1 MKRFPLLPVLA
12 LLLFAACS
20 EQPSGPAPEQT
31 GRLDKVVSVDPSGSD
46 VDLKDRYIVV
56 FKESV
61 GNVDQLVD
69 EMTRGNGSTVHYRY
83 RHTIK
88 GFAATLPPQAL
99 EGLRRNPNI
108 ASITPDAMMYA
119 VGTQS
124 PVPSW
129 GLDRIDQTTPSLN
142 NSFTYPNDGSG
153 VTVYIIDT
161 GILYGHQEFG
171 GRASFGFDAFGG
183 NGSDLNGH
191 GTHVAGTVGGTTVGV
206 AKNVNLI
213 SVRVLDRRGSG
224 STAGV
229 IAGVDWV
236 AGHNSGTAVANM
248 SLGGGFY
255 QPLNDAVADAVLDGV
270 TFCVAAGNES
280 TLASTK
286 SPASELS
293 AITVGATASGD
304 IWASYSNYGSVVDI
318 LAPGTGIY
326 SAWKSSTTSYNTISG
341 TSMASPHV
349 AGVAALYL
357 AANPGS
363 APATVRNAL
372 VNNAP
377 AVSVVRLPSNT
388 TNKIVYT
395 GFIGGGTPPT
405 PPADPTNLAAAAVAY
420 NQINLSWNDNATNE
434 TNYYIEQSPDGTSS
448 WQQIAS
454 LGADVESYS
463 VTGLSANT
471 TYYFRVRAGNGGG
484 YSGYS
489 NTANAQ
495 TLSQPSQTEVWIS
508 NVSTSSA
515 WSNSVIWNA
524 TLAVTVT
531 AAANAPVPNAT
542 VFFTWNGGSGSAIT
556 DMNGVATITTG
567 GLNSKKVASIQMDVS
582 TVSGSNLS
590 YQGDNGLLPVTVN
603 KPN

>member
-20 EQPSGPAPEQT
+20 EQPSGPAPEHGGQL
-31 GRLDKVVSVDPSGSD
+31 GKVVSVDPSGSD
-46 VDLKDRYIVV
+46 FDLKDRYIVV

-69 EMTRGNGSTVHYRY
+69 AMTRGNGSTVHYRY
-83 RHTIK
+83 RHTIR
-88 GFAATLPPQAL
+88 GFAATIPPQAL

-108 ASITPDAMMYA
+108 ASITPDGLMYA

-142 NSFTYPNDGSG
+142 NSYTYPNDGSG
-153 VTVYIIDT
+153 VTVYILDT

-191 GTHVAGTVGGTTVGV
+191 GTHVAGTVGGVNVGV

-224 STAGV
+224 TTSGV

-236 AGHNSGTAVANM
+236 TGHNSGTAVANM
-248 SLGGGFY
+248 SLGGGYY
-255 QPLNDAVADAVLDGV
+255 QPLNDAVADAVDDGV

-286 SPASELS
+286 SPASEPS

-304 IWASYSNYGSVVDI
+304 IWASYSNSGSLVDI

-326 SAWKSSTTSYNTISG
+326 SAWKSSATSYNTISG
-341 TSMASPHV
+341 TSMATPHV

-357 AANPGS
+357 SANPGS
-363 APATVRNAL
+363 APTTVRNAL

-377 AVSVVRLPSNT
+377 GVTVTGIPSNT

-405 PPADPTNLAAAAVAY
+405 PPAAPTNLNASAISY
-420 NQINLSWNDNATNE
+420 NRIDLSWTDNATNE
-434 TNYYIEQSPDGTSS
+434 TAYHVERSLDGTNFT
-448 WQQIAS
+448 QIAS
-454 LGADVESYS
+454 LGAGATSYS
-463 VTGLSANT
+463 VTGLNAST
-471 TYYFRVRAGNGGG
+471 TYYFQVRAGNSAGF
-484 YSGYS
+484 SSYS
-489 NTANAQ
+489 NIASATTDAQ
-495 TLSQPSQTEVWIS
+495 PTLKDVWITAAS
-508 NVSTSSA
+508 ASSA
-515 WSNSVIWNA
+515 WSNSVIWTA
-524 TLAVTVT
+524 TLSVTVT
-531 AAANAPVPNAT
+531 DGVDAVPNAT
-542 VFFTWNGGSGSAIT
+542 VSFTWTGGSGSATT
-556 DMNGVATITTG
+556 DANGVASITTG
-567 GLNSKKVASIQMDVS
+567 GLNGKKVSSIQMNVN
-582 TVSGSNLS
+582 TVTGSNLS
-590 YQGDNGLLPVTVN
+590 YQGAGGLLPVTVL
-603 KPN
+603 KPS

>member
-20 EQPSGPAPEQT
+20 EQPSGPASEQT

-61 GNVDQLVD
+61 GNVDQHVD
-69 EMTRGNGSTVHYRY
+69 EMTRGNGSTVDYRY

-129 GLDRIDQTTPSLN
+129 GLDRIDQTNPSLN
-142 NSFTYPNDGSG
+142 NSYTYPNDGSG

-224 STAGV
+224 TTAGV

-236 AGHNSGTAVANM
+236 AGHNTGTAVANM

-255 QPLNDAVADAVLDGV
+255 QLLNDAVADAVNDGV

-286 SPASELS
+286 SPASEPS

-326 SAWKSSTTSYNTISG
+326 SAWKSSTTSYYTISG

-363 APATVRNAL
+363 AAGTVRNAL

-377 AVSVVRLPSNT
+377 AVSVAGLPSNT

-405 PPADPTNLAAAAVAY
+405 PPANPTNLGASAVAY
-420 NQINLSWNDNATNE
+420 NRIDLSWTDNATNE
-434 TNYYIEQSPDGTSS
+434 TNYYVEQSPDGTSS

-454 LGADVESYS
+454 LGAGAQSYS

-471 TYYFRVRAGNGGG
+471 TYYFRVRAGNSGG

-489 NTANAQ
+489 NTASAQ
-495 TLSQPSQTEVWIS
+495 TPSQPAQTDVWIS
-508 NVSTSSA
+508 HVSTSSA

-531 AAANAPVPNAT
+531 TAANAPVPNAT

-556 DMNGVATITTG
+556 GANGVATITTG
-567 GLNSKKVASIQMDVS
+567 GLNSKKVPSIQMDVS
-582 TVSGSNLS
+582 TVSGTNLS